1 MQVDAVK
8 RLKFAKLN
16 PSASAEKIA
25 EMTGGVEFKLSDD
38 ALEASFAA
46 GTFKGVRSLPGTPQ
60 VTSPTSSTPPTTTSQ
75 RSARA
80 TWLENTTLK
89 VAVESLIDT
98 HFHKTKGTDYNCAR
112 VPPLPVPAPS
122 HAVAARRGRVAA
134 LSRLCRGSVATR
146 RGSVAARCG
155 RVAALSRLV
164 AALSRLVAAASR
176 LRCDSSRACRGCR
189 AAVARLSRGVALVS
203 RSVAECRRYVA
214 KKSPAVALLLRG
226 VAKCCRCRVPSFSCQ
241 NRDMYLDT
249 HRRGGLRLTE
259 GVRGV
264 LSRPSRPGPTP

>member
-1 MQVDAVK
+1 
-8 RLKFAKLN
+8 
-16 PSASAEKIA
+16 
-25 EMTGGVEFKLSDD
+25 MT
-38 ALEASFAA
+38 
-46 GTFKGVRSLPGTPQ
+46 SL
-60 VTSPTSSTPPTTTSQ
+60 TSSTPPTTTSQ

-112 VPPLPVPAPS
+112 VPPLPVPTPS

-203 RSVAECRRYVA
+203 RSVAGMLQKNRPPSRFCCGV
-214 KKSPAVALLLRG
+214 SRG
-226 VAKCCRCRVPSFSCQ
+226 VAGVACRLFPVKTATC
-241 NRDMYLDT
+241 T
-249 HRRGGLRLTE
+249 
-259 GVRGV
+259 
-264 LSRPSRPGPTP
+264 